1 MQHLLTTD
9 ALSWSVLSCIRL
21 TEEDTTSSS
30 RIFIKILFQDLSEN
44 LGLMSL
50 NQRLQEPTL
59 QMFFA
64 GIFPK
69 VCPHAAAFLLHLC
82 RHLPVPPCRF
92 ASQASSLQVPPYAA
106 ALPLK
111 LFQHLRVFTFFCEHV
126 QQHPTF
132 EHWAGT
138 SHRVS
143 FCITHKCQAWL
154 PLLA

>member
-1 MQHLLTTD
+1 VVLVQHLLTTD
-9 ALSWSVLSCIRL
+9 AVSWSVLSCIRL

-69 VCPHAAAFLLHLC
+69 VCPHAAALLGELC
-82 RHLPVPPCRF
+82 QYIHVAPCRC
-92 ASQASSLQVPPYAA
+92 S
-106 ALPLK
+106 
-111 LFQHLRVFTFFCEHV
+111 
-126 QQHPTF
+126 
-132 EHWAGT
+132 
-138 SHRVS
+138 
-143 FCITHKCQAWL
+143 
-154 PLLA
+154 LLASF

>member
-9 ALSWSVLSCIRL
+9 AVSWSVLSCIRL

-59 QMFFA
+59 QMFFD

-69 VCPHAAAFLLHLC
+69 VRQCSVTVVCGDCSSVPSGSDTPLPAFDGDDNLVMLVSCFH
-82 RHLPVPPCRF
+82 V
-92 ASQASSLQVPPYAA
+92 SIA
-106 ALPLK
+106 AL
-111 LFQHLRVFTFFCEHV
+111 
-126 QQHPTF
+126 
-132 EHWAGT
+132 GN
-138 SHRVS
+138 S
-143 FCITHKCQAWL
+143 
-154 PLLA
+154 